1 MRKYWLST
9 TRRERTHTS
18 TVVLIAALS
27 IRFFTPYVRL
37 AALDLMSQWDP
48 VHPLVE
54 RLDLLTLAGCRHERL
69 GLPND
74 ADEATVEV
82 AKEACLQCRRERAT
96 AVSAAER
103 QA

>member
-1 MRKYWLST
+1 MTPGIQGGPPTLSCNF
-9 TRRERTHTS
+9 
-18 TVVLIAALS
+18 
-27 IRFFTPYVRL
+27 RFFTPYVRL

-54 RLDLLTLAGCRHERL
+54 RLDRLTLAGCRHERL

-74 ADEATVEV
+74 ADEATVVEV

-96 AVSAAER
+96 TVSAAER

>member
-1 MRKYWLST
+1 
-9 TRRERTHTS
+9 
-18 TVVLIAALS
+18 
-27 IRFFTPYVRL
+27 
-37 AALDLMSQWDP
+37 
-48 VHPLVE
+48 
-54 RLDLLTLAGCRHERL
+54 LDLLTLAGCRHERL